1 MSNIRDRYVFVTD
14 NEDNWQCIGIRG
26 GQFDG
31 VIYKYGKITIPEPPE
46 EDIEKDLTLKFEY
59 DIISTNNLPAEWFG
73 EEFFNLIGDIL
84 VDILDQRMKEG
95 TLEYVTND

>member
-1 MSNIRDRYVFVTD
+1 MYNIKDRYVFVTD

-31 VIYKYGKITIPEPPE
+31 VVYKYGKITIPEPPE

-59 DIISTNNLPAEWFG
+59 DIVSTNNLPAEWFG

>member
-1 MSNIRDRYVFVTD
+1 MSNIKDRYVFVTD

-31 VIYKYGKITIPEPPE
+31 VVYKYGKITIPEPPE
-46 EDIEKDLTLKFEY
+46 KDIEKDLTLKFEY
-59 DIISTNNLPAEWFG
+59 DIVSTNNLPAEWFG

-84 VDILDQRMKEG
+84 VDILDERMKEG

>member
-1 MSNIRDRYVFVTD
+1 MYNIKDRYVFVTD

-31 VIYKYGKITIPEPPE
+31 VVYKYGKITIPEPPE
-46 EDIEKDLTLKFEY
+46 ENIEKDLTLKFEY
-59 DIISTNNLPAEWFG
+59 DIVSTNNLPAEWFG

-84 VDILDQRMKEG
+84 VDILDERMKEG

>member
-1 MSNIRDRYVFVTD
+1 MSNIKDRYVFVTD

-31 VIYKYGKITIPEPPE
+31 VVYKYGKITIPKPPE

-59 DIISTNNLPAEWFG
+59 DIVSTNNLPA
-73 EEFFNLIGDIL
+73 
-84 VDILDQRMKEG
+84 
-95 TLEYVTND
+95 

>member
-1 MSNIRDRYVFVTD
+1 MSNIKDRYVFVTD

-31 VIYKYGKITIPEPPE
+31 VVYKYGKITIPEPPE

-59 DIISTNNLPAEWFG
+59 DIVSTNNLPAEWFG

-84 VDILDQRMKEG
+84 VDILDERMKEG

>member
-1 MSNIRDRYVFVTD
+1 MSNIKDRYVFVTD
-14 NEDNWQCIGIRG
+14 NKDNCQCIGIRG

-31 VIYKYGKITIPEPPE
+31 VVYKYGKITIPKPPE
-46 EDIEKDLTLKFEY
+46 ENIEKDLTLKFEY
-59 DIISTNNLPAEWFG
+59 DIVSTNNLPAEWFG

-84 VDILDQRMKEG
+84 VDILDKRMKEG